1 MPDLPISGLPSA
13 SALAGTEPVPIV
25 QGGVTVKTT
34 TADIAA
40 LASGV
45 SDGDKGDITVSSSGA
60 VWTIDAAAVSNS
72 KLANVATATFKGR
85 TTAGTGSPEDLT
97 VAQAKTLLNLA
108 GTNTGDQTITLTG
121 DVTGSGTGSFA
132 ATIANDTVT
141 NAKAANMATAT
152 IKGRATAGTGD
163 PEDLTATQVKTL
175 LAIAAGD
182 VSGLAAIATSG
193 SSADLS
199 GTKTS
204 AFISDFTEAA
214 QDSVGVMVDS
224 TIVYND
230 ATPTLGRAAITGD
243 VTISAGSN
251 AATIP
256 AGTVTL
262 AKQANLAANSIVGN
276 NTGLAATP
284 IALTAT
290 QATAMLNTFT
300 DVAKGLVPASGGG
313 AANFLRA
320 DGTFAAPPTGGVTDG
335 DKGDI
340 TVSSGGTV
348 WTIDNDAV
356 TYSKIQNVA
365 GNSFLGRA
373 ASGAGDVGEI
383 TVGASELVGRGSTG
397 NIAPIT
403 LGTNLSMSGTT
414 LNASGGGIS
423 DGDKG
428 DITVSSGGTVWT
440 IDNTAV
446 SNAKLADVATATF
459 KGRTTV
465 GTGSPEDL
473 TVAQAKTL
481 LDLAGTNTGD
491 QTITLTGDVTGSG
504 TGSFAATIAND
515 TVTNA
520 KAANMATA
528 TIKGRTTAGTGD
540 PEDLTA
546 TQVKTLLAISASDVS
561 GLAAIA
567 TSGSAADLSG
577 TKNSTF
583 IADFAEA
590 SQDTIGGILDATLVY
605 NDATPSIGRAAIT
618 GDVTISA
625 GSNAATIPAGTVTLA
640 KQANLAA
647 NSIVGNNTGVAA
659 TPIALTA
666 TQTTAMLNTFTD
678 IAKGL
683 VPASGG
689 GTTNFLRADGTFA
702 APPGGGGV
710 TDGDKG
716 DITVS
721 GSGAT
726 WTIDNNVVTNAK
738 AADVPTATIKG
749 RITAATGDPE
759 DLTPTQAKSVLA
771 ITASDVSGLP
781 AIATQI
787 ETDAG
792 VSDSLIVTPL
802 KLADS
807 VWVSKKFS
815 ANFGD
820 GVATSYVITHN
831 LNTRDVDVE
840 IYRNSGNYDTVLCEI
855 QRTSVNQITII
866 SDVVLASNSL
876 RVKIST

>member
-1 MPDLPISGLPSA
+1 
-13 SALAGTEPVPIV
+13 
-25 QGGVTVKTT
+25 
-34 TADIAA
+34 
-40 LASGV
+40 
-45 SDGDKGDITVSSSGA
+45 
-60 VWTIDAAAVSNS
+60 
-72 KLANVATATFKGR
+72 
-85 TTAGTGSPEDLT
+85 
-97 VAQAKTLLNLA
+97 
-108 GTNTGDQTITLTG
+108 
-121 DVTGSGTGSFA
+121 
-132 ATIANDTVT
+132 VT
-141 NAKAANMATAT
+141 NAKAADVPTAT

-193 SSADLS
+193 SASDLS
-199 GTKTS
+199 GTKPST
-204 AFISDFTEAA
+204 FITDFTEAA

-276 NTGLAATP
+276 NTGSAATP

-313 AANFLRA
+313 TANFLRA

-397 NIAPIT
+397 NITGIT

-414 LNASGGGIS
+414 LNATGGGIS

-428 DITVSSGGTVWT
+428 DITVSSSGTVWT
-440 IDNTAV
+440 IDNTVV
-446 SNAKLADVATATF
+446 SNAKLSDVATATF
-459 KGRTTV
+459 KGRTTA

-481 LDLAGTNTGD
+481 L
-491 QTITLTGDVTGSG
+491 
-504 TGSFAATIAND
+504 
-515 TVTNA
+515 
-520 KAANMATA
+520 
-528 TIKGRTTAGTGD
+528 
-540 PEDLTA
+540 
-546 TQVKTLLAISASDVS
+546 AISAGDVS

-577 TKNSTF
+577 TKTSAF
-583 IADFAEA
+583 ISDFTEA
-590 SQDTIGGILDATLVY
+590 SQDATGAMVDSTLVY
-605 NDATPSIGRAAIT
+605 NDATPSLGRAAIT

-647 NSIVGNNTGVAA
+647 NSIVGNNTGSAA
-659 TPIALTA
+659 TPIALTGA
-666 TQTTAMLNTFTD
+666 QTTAMLDVFTSG
-678 IAKGL
+678 AKGL

-689 GTTNFLRADGTFA
+689 GTTTFLRADGSFA
-702 APPGGGGV
+702 TPSGSSPTTTKGDLIVRSSTSDSRLPVGTNGQVLTADSAEALGVKWATASGGGIDSVPVVASIAYSTSVSAAINSEAIVPLESIILDPASEWSIGGNGGLIAPEAGTYEMCAIIIRDNV
-710 TDGDKG
+710 NDIGDQPSFG
-716 DITVS
+716 FSVHGGTTVS
-721 GSGAT
+721 RSGFT
-726 WTIDNNVVTNAK
+726 RSDWSSNAPFWF
-738 AADVPTATIKG
+738 AYPHEI
-749 RITAATGDPE
+749 
-759 DLTPTQAKSVLA
+759 LT
-771 ITASDVSGLP
+771 VSAG
-781 AIATQI
+781 AEI
-787 ETDAG
+787 E
-792 VSDSLIVTPL
+792 L
-802 KLADS
+802 KLTA
-807 VWVSKKFS
+807 FS
-815 ANFGD
+815 LSFGNIP
-820 GVATSYVITHN
+820 ACSMTTYWQRTKSYVYAKRI
-831 LNTRDVDVE
+831 R
-840 IYRNSGNYDTVLCEI
+840 
-855 QRTSVNQITII
+855 
-866 SDVVLASNSL
+866 
-876 RVKIST
+876 